1 MISVVIVSYN
11 TRDILRNCLQ
21 ALFEH
26 SKGIDMEVFVVDN
39 DSHDGSADMVKN
51 DFPTVLL
58 TANSQNLGFAAANNQ
73 AFPLAKG
80 NYIILLNPDAYIRPL
95 SIQNCVTFMDKTPDC
110 GLCGG
115 KIISPAGNLE
125 PSARR
130 FPSALSKLLMLSGL
144 RGKFPHSPILN
155 YYEFGGFAH
164 DKPMEVDW
172 VPGTFTI
179 VSKKMLDEIGVFDE
193 RFYIYYEETDLCMRA
208 KKAGWKIFFIPDAAV
223 THIGGASSKTRKDK
237 SFDNK
242 AAQVL
247 IFRMRSEWLYYRK
260 NKGVVGLFSSAG
272 VELLWYLARY
282 TKNFLFPF
290 GDAGNKR
297 SAAVSIIKQI
307 ITSLQDTKF
316 GSFSPP
322 IPW

>member
-1 MISVVIVSYN
+1 
-11 TRDILRNCLQ
+11 
-21 ALFEH
+21 
-26 SKGIDMEVFVVDN
+26 MEVFVVDN
-39 DSHDGSADMVKN
+39 DSHDGSADMVKH
-51 DFPTVLL
+51 DFPSVLL
-58 TANSQNLGFAAANNQ
+58 TANTQNLGFAAANNQ

-95 SIQNCVTFMDKTPDC
+95 SIQNCVAFMDKTPDC

-115 KIISPAGNLE
+115 KIISPAGQLE

-130 FPSALSKLLMLSGL
+130 FPSALSKLLTLSGL
-144 RGKFPHSPILN
+144 RGKFPRSPILN
-155 YYEFGGFAH
+155 YHEFGGFAH

-179 VSKKMLDEIGVFDE
+179 VRKKMLDQIGVFDE

-208 KKAGWKIFFIPDAAV
+208 KMAGWKIFFIPDAAV

-260 NKGVVGLFSSAG
+260 NKGIFGLFSSAG
-272 VELLWYLARY
+272 VELLWYIARY
-282 TKNFLFPF
+282 TKNFLIPF

-297 SAAVSIIKQI
+297 SAAISIIRQI

>member
-1 MISVVIVSYN
+1 MVSVVIVSYN
-11 TRDILRNCLQ
+11 TRDILRNCLD

-26 SKGIDMEVFVVDN
+26 GGGVEMEVFVVDN
-39 DSHDGSADMVKN
+39 NSHDGSADMVKT
-51 DFPTVLL
+51 DFPSVFVI
-58 TANSQNLGFAAANNQ
+58 ANNQNLGFAAANNQ
-73 AFPLAKG
+73 AFVLAKG

-95 SIQNCVTFMDKTPDC
+95 SIQNCIKFMDETPKC

-115 KIISPAGNLE
+115 KIISPAGTIE

-130 FPSALSKLLMLSGL
+130 FPTALSKFLALSGL
-144 RGKFPHSPILN
+144 RGKFPQSRLLN
-155 YYEFGGFAH
+155 YYEFGGFAYT
-164 DKPMEVDW
+164 KPLEVDW

-179 VSKKMLDEIGVFDE
+179 VRKKMLDEIGYFDE

-208 KKAGWKIFFIPDAAV
+208 KKAGWTIYFIPDAEV
-223 THIGGASSKTRKDK
+223 MHIGGASSKTRKDK
-237 SFDNK
+237 TFDNK

-260 NKGVVGLFSSAG
+260 NKGLVAMLAAAY
-272 VELLWYLARY
+272 VELLWYALRY
-282 TKNFLFPF
+282 TKNLLLPSRD
-290 GDAGNKR
+290 GEKKR
-297 SAAVSIIKQI
+297 IAALLIIKQI
-307 ITSLQDTKF
+307 VSSLQDTKF